1 MGMRITTNMMMNSYR
16 FDLMNATNTLAGS
29 RDKVITQRK
38 FNSYSED
45 PTTATHA
52 WRIRR
57 AYAKNESYK
66 INNSDTGAR
75 FNIAWETLGSIKTNL
90 YDANAKAAA
99 VRGLTDSTASARQ
112 PLGKVLSNTAD
123 SVIQA
128 MNSARKYPTG
138 PVITAK
144 RNVFFTAVRKISS
157 AKNRST

>member
-75 FNIAWETLGSIKTNL
+75 FNIAWETLGSKGFCRARPHRL
-90 YDANAKAAA
+90 DR
-99 VRGLTDSTASARQ
+99 VRPPA
-112 PLGKVLSNTAD
+112 PGKGA
-123 SVIQA
+123 QQH
-128 MNSARKYPTG
+128 R
-138 PVITAK
+138 
-144 RNVFFTAVRKISS
+144 
-157 AKNRST
+157 